1 MRHSCR
7 LVLIVLFVSLFRG
20 PVPVLRAADMD
31 TAALDKIVGE
41 AVQAFEVPGAAVA
54 IVQDDRVIYV
64 KGFGVRKLGAKEE
77 VTADTVFA
85 LASCTKA
92 FTATGVAFLV
102 AEKKMNWDDPV
113 RKHLDFFRL
122 SDALAD
128 REVTIR
134 DLLCHRTGM
143 PRHEWL
149 RVDDVE
155 ATIRAYGRA
164 KPSTSFRSTFE
175 YANVPVMTAGFAVG
189 RVDGSDWQAVMRK
202 RIFEPLKMSNACCTS
217 REAEANPD
225 HAAPHFRDSF
235 GHIAPI
241 AFYQIPLA
249 HGAGSIYASAR
260 DMANWLRFQL
270 AEGTFNGKRL
280 LPAAVL
286 RETRTAQMVVR
297 QVGGER
303 ARFPSETT
311 RHLAYGLGWYVHDH
325 RGHLLVSHGGTSLDG
340 FRSETAFAPDAHCG
354 VVVFG
359 NLAPSR
365 FTEMVSKTL
374 LDHLLGLPSNDWTS
388 FYRKQEAKAEADF
401 KEQLKKRAEAKKP
414 DTKPSLDWAAY
425 AGSYEEPAY
434 GQAEVQRD
442 RDGLIVHMTG
452 TTFRLEHYHFD
463 TFTAVVTAPRE
474 IARLWARRDLEA
486 HFRLGTNGD
495 VEGVRFL
502 DQDFKRVPPAAK

>member
-1 MRHSCR
+1 M
-7 LVLIVLFVSLFRG
+7 VPFVFLFRG
-20 PVPVLRAADMD
+20 PVPNLRAADVD
-31 TAALDKIVGE
+31 SAALDKIVGE

-54 IVQDDRVIYV
+54 VVQDDRVTYI

-77 VTADTVFA
+77 VTPDTVFD

-143 PRHEWL
+143 PRHDWL
-149 RVDDVE
+149 LDDDPE
-155 ATIRAYGRA
+155 TTIRAYGRA

-175 YANVPVMTAGFAVG
+175 YANIPVMTAGFAVG
-189 RVDGSDWQAVMRK
+189 RVEGSDWQTVMRK
-202 RIFEPLKMSNACCTS
+202 RIFEPLNMSNACCTG

-225 HAAPHFRDSF
+225 HAVPHFRDSD
-235 GHIAPI
+235 GRITPI
-241 AFYQIPLA
+241 AFYMA
-249 HGAGSIYASAR
+249 ESARASGSIHASAR

-270 AEGTFNGKRL
+270 AEGAFNGQQL

-297 QVGGER
+297 REGEGGAFKR
-303 ARFPSETT
+303 ETT
-311 RHLAYGLGWYVHDH
+311 RHLAYGLGWYVHDY
-325 RGHLLVSHGGTSLDG
+325 RGHLVVSHGGSWDG
-340 FRSETAFAPDAHCG
+340 FRAETAFAPDAHCG

-359 NLAPSR
+359 NLAPSA
-365 FTEMVSKTL
+365 FTQAVSKAL
-374 LDHLLGLPSNDWTS
+374 LDHLLGLPSNDWTGY
-388 FYRKQEAKAEADF
+388 YRKQEAKREANL
-401 KEQLKKRAEAKKP
+401 KELGKKRAEARKP
-414 DTKPSLDWAAY
+414 DTKPSLDLTAY
-425 AGSYEEPAY
+425 AGNYEEPAY
-434 GQAEVQRD
+434 GKAEVERN
-442 RDGLIVHMTG
+442 RDGLIVHMAG
-452 TTFRLEHYHFD
+452 RTFRLEHYHFD
-463 TFTAVVTAPRE
+463 TFTAVVTDPAGS
-474 IARLWARRDLEA
+474 ARLHAGRNLEA
-486 HFRLGTNGD
+486 QFRLGTNGE

-502 DQDFKRVPPAAK
+502 DQDFKRVRPEAK